1 MAPRFKP
8 KHVPR
13 RKGDDILLTPGRTLT
28 QTIKRDGKRIVLK
41 QKMLSDGSVKTTV
54 DDAHTLEADLQAEQV
69 SRLKEL
75 PDYRKAFL
83 LAGDQNAARR
93 GPVASLEAKRTGM
106 EAGEP
111 DLRIYCSDGAGIPCT
126 LLIENKNGGGYLS
139 KEQKERHEDFEA
151 IGFRVYVIKTDDKE
165 RAAKAAIALL
175 RYTQGHRREL
185 GRDEFPE
192 VSRHVEKEWSDT
204 KEAYSRGG

>member
-1 MAPRFKP
+1 MAPRFKA

-13 RKGDDILLTPGRTLT
+13 RKGDDVILTPGRTLT
-28 QTIKRDGKRIVLK
+28 QTVKRDGKRVVLK
-41 QKMLSDGSVKTTV
+41 QKMLSDGSIKTTV

-75 PDYRKAFL
+75 TDYRKRFL
-83 LAGDQNAARR
+83 LAGDQNASKR
-93 GPVASLEAKRTGM
+93 GPVAAAEAKRTGM

-111 DLRIYCSDGAGIPCT
+111 DLRIYCQDLAGIPCT

-139 KEQKERHEDFEA
+139 KEQKERHEDLEA
-151 IGFRVYVIKTDDKE
+151 IGFRVYVIRTDDKD

-175 RYTQGHRREL
+175 RYTQGERPALEY
-185 GRDEFPE
+185 DEFPE
-192 VSRHVEKEWSDT
+192 VSRWIDN
-204 KEAYSRGG
+204 